1 MPTRRLEKDTDG
13 CIRGYLMRHE
23 VNLQDAP
30 AASSMP
36 DGEHLDSSPTYFFQI
51 RHVSKSFGGLDVIND
66 LSFDLIQGQTVGII
80 GPNGSGKT
88 TLFNLISGFLQ
99 QDKGE
104 ILFLGKDISH
114 RRPSEICKAGI
125 TRTFQL
131 VRPFPQLTALENVT
145 AGRSYGRVPALNLK
159 QATRES
165 LDILATCGMA
175 DKHNVVAAQLNLI
188 YRKRLEIARGLAT
201 NPKLLLLDEV
211 FAGLN
216 PAEIEEAL
224 SLLVRIKGMG
234 ITLVIVE
241 HLMKVILGVS
251 ERVLV
256 MNYGVKIFD
265 GLPSDAVNDEL
276 VVNAYLG
283 EDFHA

>member
-1 MPTRRLEKDTDG
+1 
-13 CIRGYLMRHE
+13 
-23 VNLQDAP
+23 
-30 AASSMP
+30 
-36 DGEHLDSSPTYFFQI
+36 
-51 RHVSKSFGGLDVIND
+51 
-66 LSFDLIQGQTVGII
+66 
-80 GPNGSGKT
+80 
-88 TLFNLISGFLQ
+88 
-99 QDKGE
+99 
-104 ILFLGKDISH
+104 
-114 RRPSEICKAGI
+114 
-125 TRTFQL
+125 
-131 VRPFPQLTALENVT
+131 
-145 AGRSYGRVPALNLK
+145 
-159 QATRES
+159 
-165 LDILATCGMA
+165 MA
-175 DKHNVVAAQLNLI
+175 DKQNVVAAQLNLI
-188 YRKRLEIARGLAT
+188 DRKRLEIARGLAT